1 MRGYEFAPV
10 SRRTELASL
19 AERLG
24 ALSLTRVAIVVTLL
38 GAGAFPGQTGVHVRR
53 VAEIIGVYLVLEVA
67 AELGRLISRRPALG
81 LVGAMVLADAAF
93 IVTVLYRSGGP
104 GAPMAFVVEVH
115 IIAVSLLVSARA
127 GLKLA
132 VWYTL
137 CLAVAHAVRLGSG
150 GSVGGEATAVLALWC
165 AALATAVF
173 SGVNERELRRS
184 KAHLRALAEL
194 SSDLTGNL
202 DPRRIPVRLLETVLP
217 AFGFRRGAVVVDAGR
232 AVRVTVAG
240 ADGAVTETEVDAALA
255 DATVLAAAG
264 RRQPV
269 LVRALG
275 PADPLLAAALPAA
288 VNVIVLPI
296 VVDDRVLGA
305 VALERAGRPGARM
318 LARTVAVLTQF
329 ASSAALALRT
339 AMLHAEVTRLATTDP
354 LTGLANRR
362 VFDENLAREIARS
375 HRTSAPVALVF
386 VDVDHFKSV
395 NDRYGHETG
404 DEVLRHVGRALARTA
419 RAADVAARFGGEEFV
434 LLLPG
439 ADAAAARHAAERI
452 RGAIAD
458 AGGSP
463 VPVTASAGVAVGAG
477 ACLEP
482 DQLLRAAD
490 AALYRSKR
498 SGRNRTTVA
507 AAVGR

>member
-1 MRGYEFAPV
+1 M

-24 ALSLTRVAIVVTLL
+24 ALSLTRMAVVAALL
-38 GAGAFPGQTGVHVRR
+38 GASVFPGETDVHVHR
-53 VAEIIGVYLVLEVA
+53 VAVLLAVYLLVEVG
-67 AELGRLISRRPALG
+67 AELARFLSRRPAAG
-81 LVGAMVLADAAF
+81 VVGAMVLADAAF
-93 IVTVLYRSGGP
+93 IVAVLYRSGGP
-104 GAPMAFVVEVH
+104 GGPMAFLVEVH
-115 IIAVSLLVSARA
+115 IIAVSLLVSART

-150 GSVGGEATAVLALWC
+150 GSVGSEATAVLALWC

-173 SGVNERELRRS
+173 STVNERELRRS

-194 SSDLTGNL
+194 STDLTGSL
-202 DPRRIPVRLLETVLP
+202 DAARIPGRLLAAVLP
-217 AFGFRRGAVVVDAGR
+217 TFGFPRGAVVVDAGPA
-232 AVRVTVAG
+232 AVHVTIG
-240 ADGAVTETEVDAALA
+240 RRDGTTTEAVGVGPLRDR
-255 DATVLAAAG
+255 TVIAAAEE
-264 RRQPV
+264 RNPV

-275 PADPLLAAALPAA
+275 PSDPLLASVLPGA

-296 VVDDRVLGA
+296 VVDEGVLLGA

-318 LARTVAVLTQF
+318 LVRTVAVLMQF

-339 AMLHAEVTRLATTDP
+339 AMLHAEVTRLATTDA

-362 VFDENLAREIARS
+362 VFDENLAREVARS
-375 HRTSAPVALVF
+375 RRTGSPVALVF
-386 VDVDHFKSV
+386 VDVDHFKAV
-395 NDRYGHETG
+395 NDCHGHGMG
-404 DEVLRHVGRALARTA
+404 DEVLRHVGRALAATA

-439 ADAAAARHAAERI
+439 ADAAAARHAAERV
-452 RGAIAD
+452 RAAIAAAD
-458 AGGSP
+458 RSP
-463 VPVTASAGVAVGAG
+463 VPVTASAGVAVGSG
-477 ACLEP
+477 ECL
-482 DQLLRAAD
+482 DADRLLRAAD
-490 AALYRSKR
+490 TALYRSKR
-498 SGRNRTTVA
+498 AGRDRTTVA